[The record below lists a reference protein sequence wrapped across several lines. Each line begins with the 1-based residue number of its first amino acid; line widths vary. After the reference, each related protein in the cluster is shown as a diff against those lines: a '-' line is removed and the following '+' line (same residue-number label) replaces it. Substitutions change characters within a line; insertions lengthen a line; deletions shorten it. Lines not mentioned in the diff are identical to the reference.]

1 MYKKIELM
9 INYELGIDEAYCLEN
24 TLEKICE
31 IDENITAKKIL
42 EILKNPID
50 KYSKV

>member
-24 TLEKICE
+24 TLEKNVYLCY
-31 IDENITAKKIL
+31 NSTVTNVRHKKCCP
-42 EILKNPID
+42 NQN
-50 KYSKV
+50 